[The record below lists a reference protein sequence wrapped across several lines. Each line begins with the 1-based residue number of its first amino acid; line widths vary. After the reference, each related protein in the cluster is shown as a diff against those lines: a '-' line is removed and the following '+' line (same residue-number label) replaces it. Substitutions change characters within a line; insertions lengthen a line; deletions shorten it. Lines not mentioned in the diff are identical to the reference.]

1 MDSVLWLVVFIA
13 LAVIEGLTVGI
24 FAIWFAI
31 GAIGGLVAAQLGAT
45 MTTQI
50 LVVAFVSLLCTVTLR
65 PITKKY
71 LQKRVQPTNADRV
84 IGQMAV
90 VTSEINNV
98 TAQGSAIV
106 FGQEWTARSVKND
119 IIPVGKE
126 VKVARIEG
134 VKIFVEEVVKEL

>member
-1 MDSVLWLVVFIA
+1 MDSVLWLVAFIA